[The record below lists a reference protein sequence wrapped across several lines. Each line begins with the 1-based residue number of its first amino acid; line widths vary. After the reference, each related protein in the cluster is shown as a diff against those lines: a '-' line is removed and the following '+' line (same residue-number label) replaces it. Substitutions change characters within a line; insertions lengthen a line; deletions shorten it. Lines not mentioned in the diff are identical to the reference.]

1 MRRFLGDRRL
11 PALVAVAIVVFAFW
25 RALVGG
31 GSLVSHD
38 LVATAAPFDAHRPAS
53 YTYENGPGDPINIH
67 AHWEP
72 LADDVRS
79 GEFGWWNPSLGGG
92 QPSLKAGV
100 PIFNVGYLF
109 APGWFAPGLVAAI
122 RALVAVGLMAGFLR
136 AIGTGRIGALAGGLA
151 FGFSGF
157 MVGWMNWP
165 HSSIAALAPGLL
177 WALERAIQDPRLR
190 RSVPIAAV
198 VAAMV
203 WANFPQVSLYVLLGA
218 AAYAVVRVAPELPT
232 GDRSRPLQLAL
243 VGVIAAVLMVGLAAP
258 HLIGFSEYLDW
269 ADTSHRGQGP
279 NDSSAGAEYLLSAL
293 APSVWG
299 ADAVGA
305 PWFGE
310 GNWVEF
316 NTHLGASVL
325 LLALAGL
332 GAGLVDRT
340 RRSVTAALAVVGL
353 LGVLVAYLGGPL
365 GTAMD
370 SIVGSQ
376 GGLMT
381 RAKVLIAIAAAAMAG
396 LGVDHWASSWHEG
409 DRSHVR
415 SGVRLAALLGSVA
428 GIAMLPS
435 VRHWFQAARAAG
447 TVEESVATS
456 TVAVLAVLAVVG
468 VLVARWRRWVRPSAA
483 GWALVSIVAFE
494 VLFFAMPV
502 PTIVSRAERLH
513 ATPAHAVVQQ
523 ALDPGER
530 LAGEGR
536 TFFPATTSH
545 FDIDDARGQLLKPPG
560 YQELFRAVDP
570 NMLLRAGGG
579 TPTYPNI
586 GFDADLTNPVW
597 DAMAVG
603 IWAQFPDS
611 TPYGELIKPPFGPV
625 QFDAVDEQS
634 GFVTV
639 PPGGLRAVVFDVAIP
654 QPAFVT
660 VTVEVGGDT
669 HVDRRWRERSD
680 WFFMPV
686 ALVGE
691 HYEDGTPV
699 TVSIRADVED
709 AVFVAAAEDG
719 SVVLGAIAGGDDYR
733 LIRAGDVLLTERLG
747 AAAVRSF
754 ASVIVESDPV
764 TAAALV
770 AARTGESPLVAV
782 VDRPVGLTSGVNSG
796 GEIQRVE
803 YTTDSVLA
811 DVASADAHLVVFS
824 VNNYP
829 GWSAMVDG
837 MDAEIVTADATF
849 IGVVAPAGEHTVE
862 LRFRPRRLNLSLAV
876 FFVTVLVATLLWF
889 RPWFPAAGRSG
900 R

>member
-1 MRRFLGDRRL
+1 MRRLLGDRRL

-25 RALVGG
+25 RALIGG

-72 LADDVRS
+72 LADDIRS

-92 QPSLKAGV
+92 QPSLKGGV
-100 PIFNVGYLF
+100 PIFNVAYLF

-122 RALVAVGLMAGFLR
+122 RALVAIGLMAGFLR

-165 HSSIAALAPGLL
+165 HSSVAALAPGLL

-190 RSVPIAAV
+190 RSVPIATV

-203 WANFPQVSLYVLLGA
+203 WANFPQISLYVLFGA
-218 AAYAVVRVAPELPT
+218 AAYAVVRVAPEIPT
-232 GDRSRPLQLAL
+232 GDRSRLLAL
-243 VGVIAAVLMVGLAAP
+243 AAIGGAAAVLIVGLAVP
-258 HLIGFSEYLDW
+258 HLLGFSEYLDW
-269 ADTSHRGQGP
+269 TDTSHRGQGP

-299 ADAVGA
+299 ADAVGSL
-305 PWFGE
+305 WFGE

-325 LLALAGL
+325 LLALSGL
-332 GAGLVDRT
+332 GAGLVDRS
-340 RRSVTAALAVVGL
+340 RRSATTALAVVGL
-353 LGVLVAYLGGPL
+353 LGVLVAYVGGPF
-365 GTAMD
+365 GTAMN
-370 SIVGSQ
+370 SIVGDI

-381 RAKVLIAIAAAAMAG
+381 RAKVLVAIAGAALAG
-396 LGVDHWASSWHEG
+396 LGVDRWASSWDEG
-409 DRSHVR
+409 DRSQVR
-415 SGVRLAALLGSVA
+415 SGLRLAALLGSIA

-435 VRHWFQAARAAG
+435 ARHWVRAARAAG
-447 TVEESVATS
+447 AVKESAATS
-456 TVAVLAVLAVVG
+456 TVAVLAALAVVG
-468 VLVARWRRWVRPSAA
+468 IVVARWQRWVRPSAA
-483 GWALVSIVAFE
+483 GWALVAVVAFE
-494 VLFFAMPV
+494 LLFFAMPV
-502 PTIVSRAERLH
+502 PTIVSRAERLR
-513 ATPAHAVVQQ
+513 ATPAHSVVQQ

-545 FDIDDARGQLLKPPG
+545 FDIDDARGQLLKSPG
-560 YQELFRAVDP
+560 YQELFRAVEP

-586 GFDADLTNPVW
+586 DIDTDLTNPVW

-611 TPYGELIKPPFGPV
+611 TPYGQLTKPPFGPV
-625 QFDAVDEQS
+625 QLDAVDELS

-639 PPGGLRAVVFDVAIP
+639 PSGGLRSVVFDLAIP

-660 VTVEVGGDT
+660 VTVEVGGDV
-669 HVDRRWRERSD
+669 HLDRRWRQRSD

-691 HYEDGTPV
+691 HYEEGTPV
-699 TVSIRADVED
+699 TVSIRTDTEG

-719 SVVLGAIAGGDDYR
+719 SVVLGTIAGGDDYR
-733 LIRAGDVLLTERLG
+733 LIRAGDVLLTERLA

-754 ASVIVESDPV
+754 ATAIVESDPV
-764 TAAALV
+764 AAAALV
-770 AARTGESPLVAV
+770 AARTRVDPLVAV
-782 VDRPVGLTSGVNSG
+782 VDRPVELGSGVISG

-803 YTTDSVLA
+803 YATDSVRA
-811 DVASADAHLVVFS
+811 DVTSDDAHLVVFS

-829 GWSAMVDG
+829 GWLATVDG
-837 MDAEIVTADATF
+837 MSTEIVTADASF
-849 IGVVAPAGEHTVE
+849 IGVVVPAGAHTIE
-862 LRFRPRRLNLSLAV
+862 LTFRPRHLNLSLAI
-876 FFVTVLVATLLWF
+876 FLVALLAAALIWF
-889 RPWFPAAGRSG
+889 RPRLPAASSDGR
-900 R
+900 